1 MATETDAGAKVLV
14 IPTNKIGMVIGSGGL
29 TLRKIEAETGC
40 TVTVRKWREEEKQED
55 EEARTRP
62 TCHATLLLIDRST
75 AADHRQRP
83 TNSLH

>member
-55 EEARTRP
+55 
-62 TCHATLLLIDRST
+62 
-75 AADHRQRP
+75 
-83 TNSLH
+83 